1 MVYATN
7 LKYSGDGTVILNGD
21 TVSNTA
27 EGMVGTVDFDSKAGT
42 LEIGDDVNIAA
53 KPLGT
58 QFANANNATLNF
70 AGNSVMNEV
79 LGGNTAGNSTFKE
92 IQAGKDNKT
101 VTFNDDV
108 YALEKLLVSENG
120 TVNLKGN
127 LHSDLLF
134 AQNGIV
140 NVDDTKIIK
149 NGIKT
154 QNDGLGNVNF
164 KGSTI
169 VNGEIGTEA
178 AKLKSVKFASEGTG
192 AYTQSL
198 GNNIYAVNTTIGN
211 GTNNNTINFDKGI
224 TFGGNLDVKD
234 NSTLNIKDSRII
246 VKDNLKI
253 ADNSNLNFN
262 LNTKDKS
269 NDLVA
274 VPGANSGNIDA
285 KSLTISD
292 DAKINIAYDGSWK
305 GSDEYNLITTKE
317 AIASN
322 YIGTEENGLVS
333 DNSILGSI
341 VKVKGNNLVLQSD
354 RTGGGAF
361 EPKNIYIVTSGIGQ
375 DYSNGASQ
383 SLAGYANDEL
393 RDNGALSQIIR
404 DLEYSE
410 DGRTITEAK
419 KQEMIKTQR
428 LLTPTANGS
437 NLQTSITA
445 SDLALSSINGRLGDV
460 RRIGLSGFSPDYTGL
475 SSGDTDIGYDSTLWM
490 KAMGSKATQS
500 SVARYDGYDTSTY
513 GFVAGMDKTIDDD
526 ALYGIALAYSTTKT
540 NQDNL
545 ASDSSDTKSIQA
557 TAYASKQFENAYVDG
572 YLSYSQH
579 KTEGTRTAN
588 SGKLASNVKSDQIGA
603 KVEAGYNI
611 PLNDGISVTP
621 FASVEY
627 GLINQKAYNEKG
639 SKYQNDALK
648 VDAVKLNKGTVALGA
663 KLTTNIEFDD
673 VLITPEFTA
682 SVYNSFGDNKSD
694 IKAQFMGGGD
704 KFVTPVQELNKTM
717 YNVGM
722 AVETKI
728 SDSTSLIFGV
738 DYDRS
743 KDGKFQAYSGNVTFG
758 ISF

>member
-1 MVYATN
+1 M
-7 LKYSGDGTVILNGD
+7 
-21 TVSNTA
+21 
-27 EGMVGTVDFDSKAGT
+27 
-42 LEIGDDVNIAA
+42 
-53 KPLGT
+53 
-58 QFANANNATLNF
+58 
-70 AGNSVMNEV
+70 
-79 LGGNTAGNSTFKE
+79 
-92 IQAGKDNKT
+92 
-101 VTFNDDV
+101 
-108 YALEKLLVSENG
+108 
-120 TVNLKGN
+120 
-127 LHSDLLF
+127 
-134 AQNGIV
+134 
-140 NVDDTKIIK
+140 
-149 NGIKT
+149 
-154 QNDGLGNVNF
+154 
-164 KGSTI
+164 
-169 VNGEIGTEA
+169 
-178 AKLKSVKFASEGTG
+178 AS
-192 AYTQSL
+192 
-198 GNNIYAVNTTIGN
+198 
-211 GTNNNTINFDKGI
+211 
-224 TFGGNLDVKD
+224 
-234 NSTLNIKDSRII
+234 
-246 VKDNLKI
+246 
-253 ADNSNLNFN
+253 
-262 LNTKDKS
+262 
-269 NDLVA
+269 
-274 VPGANSGNIDA
+274 
-285 KSLTISD
+285 
-292 DAKINIAYDGSWK
+292 DAKINIDYDGTWEGAGK
-305 GSDEYNLITTKE
+305 YNLITSSSSTG
-317 AIASN
+317 S
-322 YIGTEENGLVS
+322 YSGTEANGLVK
-333 DNSILGSI
+333 DNSIIDSV
-341 VKVKGNNLVLQSD
+341 VKFDGTNLTLFAD
-354 RTGGGAF
+354 RTGGSSFNA
-361 EPKNIYIVTSGIGQ
+361 NDLYIETSQIGQ

-383 SLAGYANDEL
+383 ALAGYANEKK
-393 RDNGALSQIIR
+393 REGALADIIR
-404 DLEYSE
+404 DLEYLE
-410 DGRTITEAK
+410 GGRVVSEAK

-428 LLTPTANGS
+428 LLAPTANGS

-579 KTEGTRTAN
+579 KTDGTRTAN
-588 SGKLASNVKSDQIGA
+588 SGKVTSSVKSDQIGA

-673 VLITPEFTA
+673 VLITPEFKA